1 MDSIPGDWH
10 FAHYAARAAGGA
22 GLIIVEATAITPEG
36 RISPGDLGIW
46 SDEQARAFQRITRF
60 IRQQGAVAGIQIAHA
75 GRKGSTDIPWK
86 GGEPLGEE
94 KSGWPV
100 VAPSPIPFSPRHSV
114 PRALSEADICDLL
127 GVYEGAARRCLE
139 AGFQVVEIHMAH
151 GYLLHEFLSHIT
163 NKRTDA
169 YGGSFENRVRF
180 PMEVARTVRSVWP
193 KDLTVFVRISATDW
207 AEGGWDLDQSIR
219 LARALKEIGIDF
231 IDCSSG
237 GLVEDAVIPAGPGF
251 QVPFAAAVREKAEIQ
266 TGAVGFIT
274 SPVQADQIVATG
286 QADAVLLGRVLLRDP
301 YWALHAARTL
311 GADVRWPPQY
321 LRGRLG

>member
-60 IRQQGAVAGIQIAHA
+60 IRQQGAVAGIQIPTRG
-75 GRKGSTDIPWK
+75 GRAPRTFPGRAESLSERRKADGPSSRRAPFRFRRGTRCQGPCRKPIFATCSACTRARPGVAWRPASRSLRSTWRTATCFTSSYPTSRTSA
-86 GGEPLGEE
+86 PT
-94 KSGWPV
+94 PMA
-100 VAPSPIPFSPRHSV
+100 APSRTGSGFRWKSRGRS
-114 PRALSEADICDLL
+114 
-127 GVYEGAARRCLE
+127 ARR
-139 AGFQVVEIHMAH
+139 G
-151 GYLLHEFLSHIT
+151 
-163 NKRTDA
+163 RTICRCSS
-169 YGGSFENRVRF
+169 GSR
-180 PMEVARTVRSVWP
+180 PRTGR
-193 KDLTVFVRISATDW
+193 R
-207 AEGGWDLDQSIR
+207 EGGDLDQSIR

-237 GLVEDAVIPAGPGF
+237 GLVEDAVIPAGHGF

-321 LRGRLG
+321 LRGRV